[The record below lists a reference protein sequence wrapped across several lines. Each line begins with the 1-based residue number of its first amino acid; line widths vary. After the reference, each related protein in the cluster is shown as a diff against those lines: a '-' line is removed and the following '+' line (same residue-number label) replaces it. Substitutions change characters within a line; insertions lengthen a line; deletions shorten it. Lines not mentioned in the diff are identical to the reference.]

1 MEQSNAMEFKD
12 RVKVT
17 QEKDYEKKPYGFD
30 RTQMYKEH
38 VDPQMRRQSSLKSSI
53 ALMEAHELKLS
64 ISDLMLLSKRIE
76 SYIETGNFSWASQF
90 DSYVKLKSDER
101 LQFLKI
107 K

>member
-1 MEQSNAMEFKD
+1 MEQSNAMEPQN
-12 RVKVT
+12 RVRLT

-38 VDPQMRRQSSLKSSI
+38 IDPQMRRQSALKSSI

-76 SYIETGNFSWASQF
+76 QYIETGNFSWASQF
-90 DSYVKLKSDER
+90 DSYVKIKSDEK
-101 LQFLKI
+101 LNFLK
-107 K
+107 